1 MRLSVVVACLFCAPI
16 AALAAPLAES
26 VAPVAVSAPAASV
39 APKAATEVAPIRV
52 LLAPELE
59 TTLTAQMSGRISS
72 LNASLG
78 ASVKKGRV
86 IVALDCSEHSARLR
100 MAEAELVSAQETFNV
115 KSRLHALDAAGQTE
129 VTQAAAAADKA
140 RAQISLSRTLIAQCN
155 SVAPFS
161 GQVARLHVKPHQGV
175 NAGAP
180 LVDLVSDGPL
190 KLRLNVPSLL
200 LRKIAVGSHFE
211 VSIDET
217 GKTYP
222 AQVTAINARV
232 DAVAQTVELE
242 GRIEGR
248 PSELL
253 PGMSGDARFAS
264 TAAH

>member
-1 MRLSVVVACLFCAPI
+1 
-16 AALAAPLAES
+16 
-26 VAPVAVSAPAASV
+26 
-39 APKAATEVAPIRV
+39 
-52 LLAPELE
+52 
-59 TTLTAQMSGRISS
+59 MS
-72 LNASLG
+72 
-78 ASVKKGRV
+78 
-86 IVALDCSEHSARLR
+86 
-100 MAEAELVSAQETFNV
+100 T
-115 KSRLHALDAAGQTE
+115 
-129 VTQAAAAADKA
+129 A
-140 RAQISLSRTLIAQCN
+140 RAKVRFRHFLLIGR
-155 SVAPFS
+155 PM
-161 GQVARLHVKPHQGV
+161 PPD
-175 NAGAP
+175 AGI
-180 LVDLVSDGPL
+180 L
-190 KLRLNVPSLL
+190 SLL